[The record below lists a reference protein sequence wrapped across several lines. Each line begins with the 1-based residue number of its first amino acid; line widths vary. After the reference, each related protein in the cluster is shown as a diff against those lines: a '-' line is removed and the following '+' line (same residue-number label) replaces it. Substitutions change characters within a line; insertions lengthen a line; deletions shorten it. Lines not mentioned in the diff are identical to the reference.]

1 MGYTFFAV
9 FPYEPTKKAFHCLG
23 QNLVNEMCQQLY
35 EIQEK
40 ILSNLRCFI
49 TIPSSDS
56 VYWGL
61 IFW

>member
-40 ILSNLRCFI
+40 NSFKFKMLHNN
-49 TIPSSDS
+49 TY
-56 VYWGL
+56 V
-61 IFW
+61 